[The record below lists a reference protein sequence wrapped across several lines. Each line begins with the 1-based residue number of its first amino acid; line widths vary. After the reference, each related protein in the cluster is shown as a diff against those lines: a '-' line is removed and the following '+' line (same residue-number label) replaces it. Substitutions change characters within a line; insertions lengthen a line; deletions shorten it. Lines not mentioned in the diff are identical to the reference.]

1 MVEPLPELEA
11 PHALVMLRPWVDVG
25 SVGTIVLSRLER
37 HLDAAEVGKLARPGN
52 FYDFTRYRPVIA
64 MREGVRDV
72 TIPNSF
78 IYACRREGARDLL
91 LFHLLEPHAFGE
103 DFAEGVTEVLQAM
116 NVARYS
122 LVGAM
127 YDAVP
132 HTRPLMVTGSVQ
144 GPESQRQAREAKV
157 EESTYEG
164 PTTIMYVANR
174 FASDH
179 GMETASMIVHL
190 PQYVQLD
197 EDFSGAAR
205 LLESLRLLY
214 DLPERLIGR
223 PARQDPVRRGLPGVG
238 VKPHA
243 SRKWCSSSN
252 GTTTRG
258 PRRGR
263 QRSRRRWHRK
273 SSASSKRSTR
283 ASTRTSPGRAPL
295 AYESAF
301 ALSITSAVDGVS

>member
-64 MREGVRDV
+64 MREGIRDV

-174 FASDH
+174 FATDH

-214 DLPERLIGR
+214 DLPERLIDDRLGRTQYDEVSQALESNPRLKEVVQQLERNYDAR
-223 PARQDPVRRGLPGVG
+223 PAARQ
-238 VKPHA
+238 A
-243 SRKWCSSSN
+243 
-252 GTTTRG
+252 TE
-258 PRRGR
+258 
-263 QRSRRRWHRK
+263 Q
-273 SSASSKRSTR
+273 
-283 ASTRTSPGRAPL
+283 APL
-295 AYESAF
+295 APEIERFLKEIDQGFDSN
-301 ALSITSAVDGVS
+301 

>member
-1 MVEPLPELEA
+1 MRIGPFEMVEPLPELEE

-37 HLDAAEVGKLARPGN
+37 HLDAVEIGKLARPGN

-103 DFAEGVTEVLQAM
+103 DFAEGVTEVLQALKA
-116 NVARYS
+116 VRYS

-144 GPESQRQAREAKV
+144 GPNSQRQAREAKV

-174 FASDH
+174 FATAN

-205 LLESLRLLY
+205 ILESLRVLY
-214 DLPERLIGR
+214 DLPDRLIDDRRGKAQYDEVSQALESNPRLKEVVQQLERNYDAR
-223 PARQDPVRRGLPGVG
+223 PATQE
-238 VKPHA
+238 
-243 SRKWCSSSN
+243 
-252 GTTTRG
+252 TREE
-258 PRRGR
+258 
-263 QRSRRRWHRK
+263 
-273 SSASSKRSTR
+273 
-283 ASTRTSPGRAPL
+283 APL
-295 AYESAF
+295 APEIERFLKEIDQGFDSN
-301 ALSITSAVDGVS
+301 

>member
-1 MVEPLPELEA
+1 MRIGPFEMVEPLPELDE

-37 HLDAAEVGKLARPGN
+37 HLDAVEIGKLARPGN

-103 DFAEGVTEVLQAM
+103 DFAEGVTEVLQALRA
-116 NVARYS
+116 VRYS

-144 GPESQRQAREAKV
+144 GPNSQRQAREAKV

-174 FASDH
+174 FATAN

-205 LLESLRLLY
+205 ILESLRILY
-214 DLPERLIGR
+214 DLPDRLIDDRRGKAQYDEVSQALESNPRLKEVVQQLERNYDAR
-223 PARQDPVRRGLPGVG
+223 PA
-238 VKPHA
+238 
-243 SRKWCSSSN
+243 SRE
-252 GTTTRG
+252 TREE
-258 PRRGR
+258 
-263 QRSRRRWHRK
+263 
-273 SSASSKRSTR
+273 
-283 ASTRTSPGRAPL
+283 APL
-295 AYESAF
+295 APEIERFLKEIDQGFDSN
-301 ALSITSAVDGVS
+301 

>member
-1 MVEPLPELEA
+1 MRIGPFEMVEPLPELEE

-37 HLDAAEVGKLARPGN
+37 HLDAVEIGKLARPGN

-103 DFAEGVTEVLQAM
+103 DFAEGVTEVLQALKA
-116 NVARYS
+116 VRYS

-144 GPESQRQAREAKV
+144 GPDSQRQAREAKV

-174 FASDH
+174 FATSN

-190 PQYVQLD
+190 PQYVQLE

-205 LLESLRLLY
+205 ILESLRVLY
-214 DLPERLIGR
+214 DLPERLI
-223 PARQDPVRRGLPGVG
+223 DD
-238 VKPHA
+238 
-243 SRKWCSSSN
+243 
-252 GTTTRG
+252 
-258 PRRGR
+258 RRGR
-263 QRSRRRWHRK
+263 VQYEEV
-273 SSASSKRSTR
+273 SSALESNPRLKEVVQQLERNYDARPAPRET
-283 ASTRTSPGRAPL
+283 TEQTPL
-295 AYESAF
+295 APEIERFLKEIDQGFDSN
-301 ALSITSAVDGVS
+301 

>member
-1 MVEPLPELEA
+1 MRIGPFEMMEPLPELEE

-37 HLDAAEVGKLARPGN
+37 HLDAVEIGKVARPGN

-103 DFAEGVTEVLQAM
+103 DFAEGVTEVLQELKA
-116 NVARYS
+116 VRYS
-122 LVGAM
+122 LIGAM

-144 GPESQRQAREAKV
+144 GPNSQRQAREAKV

-174 FASDH
+174 FATTN

-190 PQYVQLD
+190 PQYVQLE

-205 LLESLRLLY
+205 LLESLRVLY
-214 DLPERLIGR
+214 DLPDRLI
-223 PARQDPVRRGLPGVG
+223 DD
-238 VKPHA
+238 
-243 SRKWCSSSN
+243 
-252 GTTTRG
+252 
-258 PRRGR
+258 RRGR
-263 QRSRRRWHRK
+263 AQYDEV
-273 SSASSKRSTR
+273 SSALESNPRLKEVVAQLERNYDARPAARET
-283 ASTRTSPGRAPL
+283 TEEAPL
-295 AYESAF
+295 APEIERFLKEIDQGFDSN
-301 ALSITSAVDGVS
+301 

>member
-1 MVEPLPELEA
+1 MRIGPFEMMEPLPELEE

-37 HLDAAEVGKLARPGN
+37 HLDAVEIGKVARPGN

-103 DFAEGVTEVLQAM
+103 DFAEGVTEVLQELKA
-116 NVARYS
+116 VRYS
-122 LVGAM
+122 LIGAM

-144 GPESQRQAREAKV
+144 GPNSQRQAREANV

-174 FASDH
+174 FATTN

-190 PQYVQLD
+190 PQYVQLE
-197 EDFSGAAR
+197 EDFSGATR
-205 LLESLRLLY
+205 LLESLRVLY
-214 DLPERLIGR
+214 DLPDRLI
-223 PARQDPVRRGLPGVG
+223 DD
-238 VKPHA
+238 
-243 SRKWCSSSN
+243 
-252 GTTTRG
+252 
-258 PRRGR
+258 RRGR
-263 QRSRRRWHRK
+263 AQYDEV
-273 SSASSKRSTR
+273 SSALESNPRLKEVVEQLERNYDARPAARET
-283 ASTRTSPGRAPL
+283 TEEAPL
-295 AYESAF
+295 APEIERFLKEIDQGFDSN
-301 ALSITSAVDGVS
+301 

>member
-1 MVEPLPELEA
+1 MRIGPFEMVEPLPELEE

-37 HLDAAEVGKLARPGN
+37 HLDAVEIGKLARPGN
-52 FYDFTRYRPVIA
+52 YYDFTRYRPVIA

-103 DFAEGVTEVLQAM
+103 DFAEGVTEVLQALKA
-116 NVARYS
+116 VRYS

-144 GPESQRQAREAKV
+144 GPNSQRQAREAKV

-174 FASDH
+174 FATDN

-205 LLESLRLLY
+205 ILESLRVLY
-214 DLPERLIGR
+214 DLPDRLIDDRRGKAQYDEVSQALESNPRLKEVVEQLERNYDAR
-223 PARQDPVRRGLPGVG
+223 PA
-238 VKPHA
+238 
-243 SRKWCSSSN
+243 SRE
-252 GTTTRG
+252 TREE
-258 PRRGR
+258 
-263 QRSRRRWHRK
+263 
-273 SSASSKRSTR
+273 
-283 ASTRTSPGRAPL
+283 APL
-295 AYESAF
+295 APEIERFLKEIDQGFDSN
-301 ALSITSAVDGVS
+301 

>member
-1 MVEPLPELEA
+1 MRIGPFEMVEPLPELEE

-37 HLDAAEVGKLARPGN
+37 HLDAVEIGKLARPGN

-103 DFAEGVTEVLQAM
+103 DFAEGVTEVLQALKA
-116 NVARYS
+116 VRYS

-144 GPESQRQAREAKV
+144 GPNSQRQAREAKV

-174 FASDH
+174 FATSN

-205 LLESLRLLY
+205 ILESLRVLY
-214 DLPERLIGR
+214 DLPDRLIDDRRGKAQYDEVSQALESNPRLKEVVEQLERNYDAR
-223 PARQDPVRRGLPGVG
+223 PA
-238 VKPHA
+238 
-243 SRKWCSSSN
+243 SRE
-252 GTTTRG
+252 TREE
-258 PRRGR
+258 
-263 QRSRRRWHRK
+263 
-273 SSASSKRSTR
+273 
-283 ASTRTSPGRAPL
+283 APL
-295 AYESAF
+295 APEIERFLKEIDQGFDSN
-301 ALSITSAVDGVS
+301 

>member
-1 MVEPLPELEA
+1 MRIGPFEMMEPLPELEE

-37 HLDAAEVGKLARPGN
+37 HLDAVEIGKVARPGN

-103 DFAEGVTEVLQAM
+103 DFAEGVTEVLQELKA
-116 NVARYS
+116 VRYS
-122 LVGAM
+122 LIGAM

-144 GPESQRQAREAKV
+144 GPNSQRQAREAKV

-174 FASDH
+174 FATTN

-190 PQYVQLD
+190 PQYVQLE

-205 LLESLRLLY
+205 LLESLRVLY
-214 DLPERLIGR
+214 DLPDRLI
-223 PARQDPVRRGLPGVG
+223 DD
-238 VKPHA
+238 
-243 SRKWCSSSN
+243 
-252 GTTTRG
+252 
-258 PRRGR
+258 RRGR
-263 QRSRRRWHRK
+263 AQYDEV
-273 SSASSKRSTR
+273 SSALESNPRLKEVVEQLERNYDARPAARET
-283 ASTRTSPGRAPL
+283 TEEAPL
-295 AYESAF
+295 APEIERFLKEIDQGFDSN
-301 ALSITSAVDGVS
+301 

>member
-1 MVEPLPELEA
+1 MRIGPFEMVDPLPELEE

-37 HLDAAEVGKLARPGN
+37 HLDAVEIGKLARPGN

-91 LFHLLEPHAFGE
+91 LLHLLEPHAFGE
-103 DFAEGVTEVLQAM
+103 DFAEGVTEVLQALKA
-116 NVARYS
+116 VRYS

-144 GPESQRQAREAKV
+144 GPDSQRQAREAKV

-174 FASDH
+174 FATSN

-190 PQYVQLD
+190 PQYVQLE

-205 LLESLRLLY
+205 ILESLRVLY
-214 DLPERLIGR
+214 DLPERLI
-223 PARQDPVRRGLPGVG
+223 DD
-238 VKPHA
+238 
-243 SRKWCSSSN
+243 
-252 GTTTRG
+252 
-258 PRRGR
+258 RRGR
-263 QRSRRRWHRK
+263 AQYEEV
-273 SSASSKRSTR
+273 SSALESNPRLKEVVQQLERNYDARPASRETR
-283 ASTRTSPGRAPL
+283 EEAPL
-295 AYESAF
+295 APEIERFLKEIDQGFDSN
-301 ALSITSAVDGVS
+301 

>member
-1 MVEPLPELEA
+1 MRIGPFEMADPLPQLDE

-25 SVGTIVLSRLER
+25 SVGTIVMSRLER
-37 HLDAAEVGKLARPGN
+37 HLGAVEIGKLARPGN

-64 MREGVRDV
+64 KRDGVRDV

-78 IYACRREGARDLL
+78 IYASQREGARDLL

-116 NVARYS
+116 KATRYS
-122 LVGAM
+122 LVGSM

-144 GPESQRQAREAKV
+144 GTESQQKAREAKV

-174 FASDH
+174 FASEH
-179 GMETASMIVHL
+179 NMETASMIVHL
-190 PQYVQLD
+190 PQYVQLE

-205 LLESLRLLY
+205 LLEPLRVLY
-214 DLPERLIGR
+214 DLPDRLVDHQRGKAQYEEITQALESNPRLKEVVKQLERHYDSK
-223 PARQDPVRRGLPGVG
+223 PA
-238 VKPHA
+238 A
-243 SRKWCSSSN
+243 E
-252 GTTTRG
+252 
-258 PRRGR
+258 
-263 QRSRRRWHRK
+263 RSPEQ
-273 SSASSKRSTR
+273 T
-283 ASTRTSPGRAPL
+283 PL
-295 AYESAF
+295 APEVERFLKEIDEDFGSN
-301 ALSITSAVDGVS
+301 

>member
-1 MVEPLPELEA
+1 MRIGPFEMEEPLPELEE

-37 HLDAAEVGKLARPGN
+37 HLDAVEIGKLARPGN

-103 DFAEGVTEVLQAM
+103 DFAEGVTEVLQALKA
-116 NVARYS
+116 VRYS

-144 GPESQRQAREAKV
+144 GPNSQRQAREAKV

-174 FASDH
+174 FATSN

-205 LLESLRLLY
+205 ILESLRVLY
-214 DLPERLIGR
+214 DLPDRLIDDRRGKAQYDEVSQALESNPRLKEVVEQLERNYDAR
-223 PARQDPVRRGLPGVG
+223 PA
-238 VKPHA
+238 
-243 SRKWCSSSN
+243 SRE
-252 GTTTRG
+252 TREE
-258 PRRGR
+258 
-263 QRSRRRWHRK
+263 
-273 SSASSKRSTR
+273 
-283 ASTRTSPGRAPL
+283 APL
-295 AYESAF
+295 APEIERFLKEIDQGFDSN
-301 ALSITSAVDGVS
+301 

>member
-1 MVEPLPELEA
+1 MRIGPFEMVDPLPELEE

-37 HLDAAEVGKLARPGN
+37 HLDAVEIGKLARPGN

-91 LFHLLEPHAFGE
+91 LLHLLEPHAFGE
-103 DFAEGVTEVLQAM
+103 DFAEGVTEVLQALKA
-116 NVARYS
+116 VRYS

-144 GPESQRQAREAKV
+144 GPNSQRQAREAKV

-174 FASDH
+174 FATSN

-190 PQYVQLD
+190 PQYVQLE

-205 LLESLRLLY
+205 ILESLRVLY
-214 DLPERLIGR
+214 DLPERLI
-223 PARQDPVRRGLPGVG
+223 DD
-238 VKPHA
+238 
-243 SRKWCSSSN
+243 
-252 GTTTRG
+252 
-258 PRRGR
+258 RRGR
-263 QRSRRRWHRK
+263 VQYEEV
-273 SSASSKRSTR
+273 SSALESNPRLKEVVQQLERNYDAR
-283 ASTRTSPGRAPL
+283 PASRETTEQTPL
-295 AYESAF
+295 APEIERFLKEIDQGFDSN
-301 ALSITSAVDGVS
+301 

>member
-1 MVEPLPELEA
+1 MRIGPFEMVEPLPELDE

-37 HLDAAEVGKLARPGN
+37 HLDAVEIGKLARPGN

-78 IYACRREGARDLL
+78 IYACRREGARDLV

-103 DFAEGVTEVLQAM
+103 DFAEGVTEVLQALKA
-116 NVARYS
+116 VRYS
-122 LVGAM
+122 LIGAM

-144 GPESQRQAREAKV
+144 GPNSERQAREANV

-174 FASDH
+174 FAADT

-205 LLESLRLLY
+205 VLESLRILY
-214 DLPERLIGR
+214 DLPDRLI
-223 PARQDPVRRGLPGVG
+223 DDRRGKAQYHEVSQALESNPQLKEVVQQLERNYDARPGT
-238 VKPHA
+238 
-243 SRKWCSSSN
+243 RQ
-252 GTTTRG
+252 TTEE
-258 PRRGR
+258 
-263 QRSRRRWHRK
+263 
-273 SSASSKRSTR
+273 
-283 ASTRTSPGRAPL
+283 APL
-295 AYESAF
+295 APEIERFLKEIDQGFDAN
-301 ALSITSAVDGVS
+301 

>member
-1 MVEPLPELEA
+1 MVEPLPELEE

-37 HLDAAEVGKLARPGN
+37 HLDAVEIGKLARPGN

-103 DFAEGVTEVLQAM
+103 DFAEGVTEVLQALKA
-116 NVARYS
+116 VRYS

-144 GPESQRQAREAKV
+144 GPNSQRQAREAKV

-174 FASDH
+174 FATAN

-205 LLESLRLLY
+205 ILESLRILY
-214 DLPERLIGR
+214 DLPDRLIDDRRGKAQYDEVSQALESNPRLKEVVEQLERNYDAR
-223 PARQDPVRRGLPGVG
+223 PA
-238 VKPHA
+238 
-243 SRKWCSSSN
+243 SRE
-252 GTTTRG
+252 TREE
-258 PRRGR
+258 
-263 QRSRRRWHRK
+263 
-273 SSASSKRSTR
+273 
-283 ASTRTSPGRAPL
+283 APL
-295 AYESAF
+295 APEIERFLKEIDQGFDSN
-301 ALSITSAVDGVS
+301 

>member
-1 MVEPLPELEA
+1 MRIGPFEMVEPLPELDE

-37 HLDAAEVGKLARPGN
+37 HLDAVEIGKLARPGN

-103 DFAEGVTEVLQAM
+103 DFAEGVTEVLQALRA
-116 NVARYS
+116 VRYS

-144 GPESQRQAREAKV
+144 GPNSQRQAREAKV

-174 FASDH
+174 FATAN

-205 LLESLRLLY
+205 ILESLRILY
-214 DLPERLIGR
+214 DLPDRLIDDRRGKAQYDEVSQALESNPRLKEVVQQLERNYDAR
-223 PARQDPVRRGLPGVG
+223 PA
-238 VKPHA
+238 
-243 SRKWCSSSN
+243 SR
-252 GTTTRG
+252 
-258 PRRGR
+258 
-263 QRSRRRWHRK
+263 
-273 SSASSKRSTR
+273 
-283 ASTRTSPGRAPL
+283 
-295 AYESAF
+295 
-301 ALSITSAVDGVS
+301 